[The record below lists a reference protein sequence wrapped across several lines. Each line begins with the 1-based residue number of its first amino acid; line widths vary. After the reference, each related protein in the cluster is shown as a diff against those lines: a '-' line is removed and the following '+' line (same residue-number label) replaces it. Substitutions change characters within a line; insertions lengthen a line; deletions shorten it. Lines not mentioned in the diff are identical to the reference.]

1 MNRKLKLF
9 FNIIQN
15 LKSFGFFGGRK
26 VDRLITRSSF
36 ASHQDGR
43 DGSISR
49 IHMRNFDFSMYWRIF
64 SCNWNISIEIK
75 KKILIIPSTCPH
87 HGFIA
92 SLTEKLS
99 LQESTKLSEKRRL
112 KKKIIV
118 LSTKLKQTL
127 DKNRAYITIYFV
139 IREFPPFVSA
149 FSKSQCKQSN
159 VS

>member
-15 LKSFGFFGGRK
+15 LKSFGFCGGRK

-36 ASHQDGR
+36 ASHQ

-92 SLTEKLS
+92 GLTEKLS

>member
-9 FNIIQN
+9 FNIIKN
-15 LKSFGFFGGRK
+15 LKSFGFCGGRK

-36 ASHQDGR
+36 ASHQ

-87 HGFIA
+87 PGFIA
-92 SLTEKLS
+92 GLTEKLS

>member
-15 LKSFGFFGGRK
+15 LKSFGFCGGRK

-36 ASHQDGR
+36 ASHQ

>member
-1 MNRKLKLF
+1 MEEEW
-9 FNIIQN
+9 
-15 LKSFGFFGGRK
+15 GRK
-26 VDRLITRSSF
+26 VDRLITRSIF
-36 ASHQDGR
+36 ASHQDG
-43 DGSISR
+43 SISR
-49 IHMRNFDFSMYWRIF
+49 IRMRNFDFSMYWRIF
-64 SCNWNISIEIK
+64 SYNWNISIEIK
-75 KKILIIPSTCPH
+75 KKILIISSTCPH

>member
-1 MNRKLKLF
+1 MNRKLKLL

-15 LKSFGFFGGRK
+15 LKSFGFCGGRK

-36 ASHQDGR
+36 ASHQDS
-43 DGSISR
+43 SISR

-75 KKILIIPSTCPH
+75 KKILIIPPTCPH

-112 KKKIIV
+112 KKKIIIV